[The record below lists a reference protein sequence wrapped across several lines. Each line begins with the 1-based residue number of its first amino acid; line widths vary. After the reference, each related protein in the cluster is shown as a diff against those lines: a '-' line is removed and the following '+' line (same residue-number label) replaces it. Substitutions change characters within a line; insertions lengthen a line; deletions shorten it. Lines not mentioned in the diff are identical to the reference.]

1 MNYLLTNWSFDPFLV
16 VAAGVAAWHEA
27 GLWKLARRS
36 RPERTRQR
44 RLRSACF
51 YAGLAVLLMA
61 IESPVDYWA
70 ADYFFVHMIQHL
82 LLMFAAPTLIVA
94 GAPWQPLLA
103 ALPARLG
110 RAATRG
116 VLAGDWSRPLRA
128 ASGFLLRPWV
138 SVVLFNAVMIAWH
151 VPALFDWGESNQAV
165 HIWLL
170 HGSFLAAGLLFWLQ
184 YIPSPPFRRR
194 MPLTS
199 RAAALFGTNVVMIM
213 LAMALSIFSRTSVYP
228 VYSHLPGVTL
238 PPFADQQIG
247 ASILWVC
254 GDFWALPTMI
264 VVIRQI
270 AAGEGGLSATL
281 DGRLRRRSP
290 RWPQPRPAVG
300 LPPDR
305 RLATMRSSRQVPLH
319 GADTARAARTTQTR
333 GAASDPNRR
342 TWIVAAACAVTVI
355 LIAGLVTVVVADRRH
370 DAAALAGQ
378 RPPGIPAS
386 VSLPTINLMSLSP
399 VPARAAPGFRL
410 TDQNGR
416 TLALSS
422 LRGKVVVL
430 NFMDPHCTDICPL
443 VSQEFI
449 DARRDLGKAA
459 GQVVFAAV
467 NVNQFFNR
475 VSDVAAFSNE
485 HQLSSI
491 PSWHFFTG
499 PVSSLQA
506 AWRGYNVAVA
516 APSPNADIVHTSVM
530 YFIGPDGSE
539 RYIAVPMTDHT
550 TSGTT
555 YLPPGQITAWGRG
568 IAQVADSLVP
578 AVRNVH

>member
-1 MNYLLTNWSFDPFLV
+1 MNYLLDHWSFDPFLI
-16 VAAGVAAWHEA
+16 VAAGVAACHEA
-27 GLWKLARRS
+27 GLWRLARRS
-36 RPERTRQR
+36 RPQRSRQR

-51 YAGLAVLLMA
+51 YAGLAVLLLA
-61 IESPVDYWA
+61 VESPIDYWA
-70 ADYFFVHMIQHL
+70 DDYFFVHMIQHL

-103 ALPARLG
+103 ALPARMG

-116 VLAGDWSRPLRA
+116 VLAGGWSRPLRA
-128 ASGFLLRPWV
+128 AGGFLLRPWV
-138 SVVLFNAVMIAWH
+138 SVALFNAVMIAWH
-151 VPALFDWGESNQAV
+151 VPALFDLGENNQAV
-165 HIWLL
+165 HIWLM

-213 LAMALSIFSRTSVYP
+213 LAMSLSIFSRGSVYP
-228 VYSHLPGVTL
+228 VYGHLPGVTL

-264 VVIRQI
+264 VIIRQI
-270 AAGEGGLSATL
+270 AGREGGLGATL
-281 DGRLRRRSP
+281 DRGLRRTSP
-290 RWPQPRPAVG
+290 RWPQPGSAAG
-300 LPPDR
+300 LTPDR
-305 RLATMRSSRQVPLH
+305 RLSTMRAIR
-319 GADTARAARTTQTR
+319 RAWLVT
-333 GAASDPNRR
+333 
-342 TWIVAAACAVTVI
+342 AACAVTVL
-355 LIAGLVTVVVADRRH
+355 LIAGLVTVAVAARRH
-370 DAAALAGQ
+370 DAAASAPQ
-378 RPPGIPAS
+378 RPSGIPAS
-386 VSLPTINLMSLSP
+386 VSLPAINLMGLSP
-399 VPARAAPGFRL
+399 VLAKAAPGFRL

-443 VSQEFI
+443 VSQEFV
-449 DARRDLGKAA
+449 DAQHDLGKAA

-475 VSDVAAFSNE
+475 VADVAAFSSE

-499 PVSSLQA
+499 PVDSLQA
-506 AWRGYNVAVA
+506 IWRGYNVAVE
-516 APSPNADIVHTSVM
+516 APNPNADIVHTSVM
-530 YFIGPDGSE
+530 YFIGPDGRE
-539 RYIAVPMTDHT
+539 RYIAVPMDDHT
-550 TSGTT
+550 TSGAA
-555 YLPPGQITAWGRG
+555 YLPAGQLTAWGRG
-568 IAQVADSLVP
+568 IAQVAGSLV
-578 AVRNVH
+578 N